1 MTIKPLTALYPY
13 QQEAYDK
20 LKRLKVG
27 ALYMEMGTGKT
38 RVTLELISLRLRRE
52 KIRQVLWFCPCSVR
66 ENLAQDIVVH
76 CGELPECIKIVGTES
91 IAGSDRVYLECLDY
105 VADGQTM
112 LVVDESNMIK
122 NHRAKRTERICEIS
136 KKCTYKMI
144 LNGTPVSRNEA
155 DLFAQWYI
163 LDPEILGYKSYY
175 SFAANHLEYWT
186 VKLPSGIE
194 VKTDKVKNVLHIPYL
209 TEKIALDT
217 YQIKKSETGVALP
230 EKRYHT
236 EYFDLTADQALLYT
250 QTRDDYLMAFVD
262 ETDDT
267 AIYKMFT
274 ALAHV
279 SSGRIVTSA
288 PVERMTSR
296 RTRASRRWEKSW
308 IISEMKRQSSSR
320 NTSRRQTRSQSSSG
334 AAAGR
339 PRST

>member
-1 MTIKPLTALYPY
+1 MTIKPLTALCPY

-27 ALYMEMGTGKT
+27 ALYMDMGTGKT

-163 LDPEILGYKSYY
+163 LDPEILGYKSY
-175 SFAANHLEYWT
+175 
-186 VKLPSGIE
+186 
-194 VKTDKVKNVLHIPYL
+194 
-209 TEKIALDT
+209 
-217 YQIKKSETGVALP
+217 
-230 EKRYHT
+230 
-236 EYFDLTADQALLYT
+236 
-250 QTRDDYLMAFVD
+250 
-262 ETDDT
+262 
-267 AIYKMFT
+267 
-274 ALAHV
+274 
-279 SSGRIVTSA
+279 
-288 PVERMTSR
+288 
-296 RTRASRRWEKSW
+296 
-308 IISEMKRQSSSR
+308 
-320 NTSRRQTRSQSSSG
+320 
-334 AAAGR
+334 
-339 PRST
+339 